1 MASSTDMPDQRGHAV
16 VIGAS
21 IAGLLAARALSET
34 YARITVIDRD
44 TLPDHPAT
52 RRGVPQGRLA
62 HALLAAG
69 ADAMEELFPG
79 LQAEMIASG
88 AFTCDLLGEYRWYL
102 DGYPFRPAHSG
113 LTVIGLTR
121 PLLEHLIRARVADL
135 PGVTI
140 VSPAAVTGLETADGR
155 VTGVLVRTGA
165 TEESM
170 PADLVLDA
178 AGRGSRAL
186 LWRRELGYPEPP
198 VSEIRANMVYLTRH
212 YRREPH
218 FLDGTEGATFVPFPA
233 QPRGALVLPQENDQF
248 ALVLAGMLGEEPPS
262 DDEGMLAFAESLPAP
277 EAVKVLR
284 LATPLD
290 EPVVMRYPASVRHY
304 YEKADK
310 HPDGFLVTGDALCS
324 FNPVYGQGLT
334 VAALEAVAL
343 ARLLAEGTASLPA
356 RFYAAAAKVI
366 NVAWDLAAGGDLRYP
381 EVEGRRPAGSGLVNR
396 YLDWYR
402 AAASV
407 DAVLGATFLRVANLT
422 EPPSRLMAP
431 GHVVR
436 VLRSARKA
444 VPVPAPP
451 LSASPRPLSDI
462 DSSRYIS

>member
-1 MASSTDMPDQRGHAV
+1 MASLTDVPGQRGRAV

-34 YARITVIDRD
+34 YAQVTVFDRD
-44 TLPDHPAT
+44 TLPAT
-52 RRGVPQGRLA
+52 PVTRKGVPQGRLA

-69 ADAMEELFPG
+69 ADVLEELFPG
-79 LQAEMIASG
+79 LRAEMIASG
-88 AFTCDLLGEYRWYL
+88 AFTCDIQGDYRWYL
-102 DGYPFRPAHSG
+102 DGYPLRQAHAG
-113 LTVIGLTR
+113 LPVIGLTR
-121 PLLEHLIRARVADL
+121 PLLEHLVRARVASL
-135 PGVTI
+135 PGVEI
-140 VSPAAVTGLETADGR
+140 VSPAEVTGLEATAGR
-155 VTGVLVRTGA
+155 VTGVLVRTGQA
-165 TEESM
+165 EDSM
-170 PADLVLDA
+170 PAELVVDA
-178 AGRGSRAL
+178 AGRGSRTL
-186 LWRRELGYPEPP
+186 VWRRELGYPELP

-212 YRREPH
+212 YRREPR

-233 QPRGALVLPQENDQF
+233 QPRGALVLPQENDRF
-248 ALVLAGMLGEEPPS
+248 ALVLAGILGEEPPS
-262 DDEGMLAFAESLPAP
+262 DDQGMLAFAESLPAP

-284 LATPLD
+284 LAEPLD
-290 EPVVMRYPASVRHY
+290 EPVVMRYPASLRHY

-324 FNPVYGQGLT
+324 FNPVYGQGMT
-334 VAALEAVAL
+334 VAAFEAAAL
-343 ARLLAEGTASLPA
+343 ARILAEGTASLPT

-366 NVAWDLAAGGDLRYP
+366 DVAWDLAAGGDLRYP
-381 EVEGRRPAGSGLVNR
+381 EVEGRRPPGSGLINR

-407 DAVLGATFLRVANLT
+407 DPVLGKTFLKVANLT

-444 VPVPAPP
+444 A
-451 LSASPRPLSDI
+451 PRPAAAAAADQSVTT
-462 DSSRYIS
+462 RRE

>member
-1 MASSTDMPDQRGHAV
+1 MASRTDMPDQRGHAV

-44 TLPDHPAT
+44 HLPDDPVT

-69 ADAMEELFPG
+69 ADALEGLFPG
-79 LQAEMIASG
+79 LRAEMIANG
-88 AFTCDLLGEYRWYL
+88 AFTCDIQREYRWYL
-102 DGYPFRPAHSG
+102 DGYPMRQAHSG
-113 LTVIGLTR
+113 LTAIGLTR

-135 PGVTI
+135 PAVTI
-140 VSPAAVTGLETADGR
+140 VSPAAATGLEMTGGR
-155 VTGVLVRTGA
+155 VTGVLVRTGQA
-165 TEESM
+165 EESM
-170 PADLVLDA
+170 PADLVVDA
-178 AGRGSRAL
+178 AGRGSRAVI
-186 LWRRELGYPEPP
+186 WRRELGYPELP

-248 ALVLAGMLGEEPPS
+248 ALVLAGRLGEEPPS

-284 LATPLD
+284 LAAPLD

-310 HPDGFLVTGDALCS
+310 HPDGFLVTGDALCN
-324 FNPVYGQGLT
+324 FNPVYGQGMT

-356 RFYAAAAKVI
+356 RFYASAAKVI

-381 EVEGRRPAGSGLVNR
+381 EVEGLRPAGSGLVNR
-396 YLDWYR
+396 YLGWYR

-431 GHVVR
+431 GHVIR
-436 VLRSARKA
+436 VLRSARKG
-444 VPVPAPP
+444 VPAPALPPSTSPQP
-451 LSASPRPLSDI
+451 LGDSM
-462 DSSRYIS
+462 SSRFIA